1 MRPKLNF
8 PKGLWRVN
16 SVVHSTI
23 AIDQSFQQAIGERIF
38 SGAQLLAGRGQQ
50 RLFEGYYGN
59 VSWEKGA
66 LPVSETTVFDLA
78 SLTKPIV
85 TAPLT
90 LKWHETKRLNL
101 EALVSSSLP
110 AFVRQEEMTLRH
122 LLSHTSGLP
131 AYLPIHEEFHGS
143 QKSYQEIKNRF
154 IEEIQQVALE
164 ARVGEKR
171 IYSDLG
177 FILLGFILENIGQ
190 ERLDTLFRQEI
201 VQEWNLTGLDFH
213 RLPFSGDVRETAA
226 TETCSW
232 RNKTLQ
238 GEVHDDNAYVLG
250 GVAGHA
256 GLFGNAGAVEKFI
269 HSFWQRWNEGKN
281 FNPDLGWD
289 RVSRPQSQAGTFF
302 GPQAFGHLAFTGC
315 SFWLD
320 PADQKY
326 VILLSNRV
334 HPTRG
339 GDGIKS
345 FRPRVHD
352 LVMTE
357 LGLT

>member
-1 MRPKLNF
+1 M
-8 PKGLWRVN
+8 
-16 SVVHSTI
+16 
-23 AIDQSFQQAIGERIF
+23 AIDQSFQQAIGEQIF
-38 SGAQLLAGRGQQ
+38 SGAQLLAGRGRQ
-50 RLFEGYYGN
+50 RLFEGYYGA
-59 VSWEKGA
+59 VSWEEGA
-66 LPVSETTVFDLA
+66 LPVSEKTVFDLA

-85 TAPLT
+85 TASLT
-90 LKWHETKRLNL
+90 LKWHEAKRLNL
-101 EALVSSSLP
+101 ETLVSHYLP
-110 AFVRQEEMTLRH
+110 AFARREEITLRH
-122 LLSHTSGLP
+122 LLNHTSGLP
-131 AYLPIHEEFHGS
+131 AYLPIYEEFLDS
-143 QKSYQEIKNRF
+143 QKPYQEIKNRF
-154 IEEIQQVALE
+154 IEEIHQVTLE

-190 ERLDTLFRQEI
+190 ERLDSLFHQEI
-201 VQEWNLTGLDFH
+201 VPEWNLEGLDFH
-213 RLPFSGDVRETAA
+213 RLPYSGDIRMTAA
-226 TETCSW
+226 TEACSW

-256 GLFGNAGAVEKFI
+256 GLFGTAGAVEKFI
-269 HSFWQRWNEGKN
+269 HSLWRRWNEGKS
-281 FNPDLGWD
+281 FDPDLGWD
-289 RVSRPQSQAGTFF
+289 RVSRPKSQAGTFF
-302 GPQAFGHLAFTGC
+302 GPQSFGHLAFTGC

-357 LGLT
+357 LGLV